1 MILYSFR
8 RCPWAMR
15 ARLAL
20 RYAGCEV
27 EIREVAMKNKPA
39 ELLALSPKGTVP
51 VLDTGAGVLEESLDI
66 MRWALAQNDPQDW
79 RLQAD
84 PAAAQQAETLIA
96 RNDSTFKA
104 QVNLYKYAER
114 YPEHTRE
121 HYRQQAEAWLAE
133 LEGLLAGRP
142 YLLATHP
149 SIADAALL
157 PLMRQFAGVEPQWFA
172 EAAIRGCGA
181 GWRGGWL
188 RSCSGQSWPN
198 ERCFLYWPYRR
209 QASSHRYGAGP
220 EACSTPVGAG
230 LPAIGPV
237 QDSVVVFATQCRMEV
252 GTLAQVL
259 FGVAMGSRRLAAA
272 VGMGMR
278 RQYDRSGNGGC
289 GNDREEIEVHLG

>member
-1 MILYSFR
+1 VILYSFR

-27 EIREVAMKNKPA
+27 EICEVAMKNKPPA
-39 ELLALSPKGTVP
+39 LLALSPKGTVP

-66 MRWALAQNDPQDW
+66 MRWALTQNDPQDW

-84 PAAAQQAETLIA
+84 PAAAQQAEALIA

-114 YPEHTRE
+114 YPQHSRE
-121 HYRQQAEAWLAE
+121 HYRQQAETWLAE

-142 YLLATHP
+142 YLQADHP

-172 EAAIRGCGA
+172 EAAYPRVRS
-181 GWRGGWL
+181 WLEGWL
-188 RSCSGQSWPN
+188 ASELFRSVM
-198 ERCFLYWPYRR
+198 
-209 QASSHRYGAGP
+209 AK
-220 EACSTPVGAG
+220 
-230 LPAIGPV
+230 
-237 QDSVVVFATQCRMEV
+237 
-252 GTLAQVL
+252 
-259 FGVAMGSRRLAAA
+259 
-272 VGMGMR
+272 
-278 RQYDRSGNGGC
+278 
-289 GNDREEIEVHLG
+289 

>member
-27 EIREVAMKNKPA
+27 QIEEVAMKHKPA
-39 ELLALSPKGTVP
+39 ALLALSPKGTVP

-66 MRWALAQNDPQDW
+66 MRWALQRNDPQDW
-79 RLQAD
+79 QLLAD
-84 PAAAQQAETLIA
+84 PAAAQQAEALIA

-133 LEGLLAGRP
+133 LEGLLEGRA
-142 YLLATHP
+142 YLLADHP
-149 SIADAALL
+149 SLADAALL

-172 EAAIRGCGA
+172 EAAYPRVRS
-181 GWRGGWL
+181 WLEGWL
-188 RSCSGQSWPN
+188 GS
-198 ERCFLYWPYRR
+198 
-209 QASSHRYGAGP
+209 
-220 EACSTPVGAG
+220 
-230 LPAIGPV
+230 
-237 QDSVVVFATQCRMEV
+237 D
-252 GTLAQVL
+252 L
-259 FGVAMGSRRLAAA
+259 FKA
-272 VGMGMR
+272 VMAR
-278 RQYDRSGNGGC
+278 
-289 GNDREEIEVHLG
+289 